1 VVPLPAAEAR
11 DMLAS
16 VDLAAIA
23 VGALV
28 GCVGIYLT
36 YLTWRDRRGRAQL
49 QYVVTTKSR
58 LVPQGWAESLQVVH
72 DGGAVEDPGL
82 VITRIVHAGDRAIEA
97 DDFETDL
104 TMKLTGAGQIASV
117 NQTGQRPA
125 DLAPELAVD
134 GDTVRL
140 RPTLINPGDMI
151 ELQVLCSGLP
161 ERIELGGRASE
172 VTFKQL
178 PRLPYPPGGGPEGEL
193 LPFDKFMVWVLP
205 VGLALGTAL
214 AFALNEASSTA
225 TRIAVPAGALLVG
238 LVIYPWRQHWLIKR
252 RAMWKPGRLPD
263 PE

>member
-1 VVPLPAAEAR
+1 
-11 DMLAS
+11 MLAG
-16 VDLAAIA
+16 VEAAALA

-58 LVPQGWAESLQVVH
+58 LVPRGWVESLQVVH
-72 DGGAVEDPGL
+72 EGEAVEDPGL

-104 TMKLTGAGQIASV
+104 TMKLTGAGKIASA

-125 DLAPELAVD
+125 DLAPELAID
-134 GDTVRL
+134 DDTVRL

-151 ELQVLCSGLP
+151 ELQVLCSGIP
-161 ERIELGGRASE
+161 EKVELGGRMSE

-193 LPFDKFMVWVLP
+193 LPFDKFMVWVVP
-205 VGLALGTAL
+205 FGLALGTAL
-214 AFALNEASSTA
+214 AFAFNEESSTA

-238 LVIYPWRQHWLIKR
+238 FVIYPWRERWLIKR
-252 RAMWKPGRLPD
+252 RAMWKPGRPAD
-263 PE
+263 ATDATR